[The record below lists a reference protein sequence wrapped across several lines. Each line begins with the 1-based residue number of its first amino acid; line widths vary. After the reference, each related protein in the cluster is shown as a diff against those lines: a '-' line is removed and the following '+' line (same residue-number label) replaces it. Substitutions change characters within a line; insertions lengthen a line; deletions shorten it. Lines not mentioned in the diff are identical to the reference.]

1 MKARILTTVLISSLI
16 ILSANAQDQGY
27 YFSRT
32 LDVSYEKA
40 IEKLKVALKDQG
52 FGVVSETA
60 MHETINAKIP
70 GSNMDPYIVLGA
82 CNAKYADKMLKM
94 EENVGL
100 LLPCKILIKFVAN
113 EKSEVVM
120 MNPSA
125 IISLAENEKI
135 NSFSTEV
142 TSKLKKVL
150 EAL

>member
-100 LLPCKILIKFVAN
+100 LLPCKILVKFVAN

>member
-70 GSNMDPYIVLGA
+70 GSNMDPYIVFGA
-82 CNAKYADKMLKM
+82 CNAKYAYEMLEM
-94 EENVGL
+94 EENIGL
-100 LLPCKILIKFVAN
+100 LLPCKIIVKYLGEEN
-113 EKSEVVM
+113 SEIVI
-120 MNPSA
+120 MNPSV
-125 IISLAENEKI
+125 ILSVSKNDDITSY
-135 NSFSTEV
+135 STSV
-142 TSKLKKVL
+142 TKKLTKVL